1 MATRLTTT
9 SHLILAM
16 LAVRDWS
23 AYELAEQAGV
33 GLADLWFGETRQ
45 RYEAPKRLV
54 EMGLATARTEPADGS
69 RTRTVYAITD
79 EGRQALKAWLA
90 LPPRPLSIRFEGMV
104 QVLMT
109 DQGTLADLRQTL
121 ETIAA
126 DAQEGL
132 DRYAAMAAR
141 LIDNGG
147 LSPQRLHAVALPMRF
162 LTQHFGTILDW
173 TDWALA
179 EIETWDDTVSPGTE
193 LKDRSIAI
201 FEEVLADHA
210 ARQQRRAAR
219 GSSQG

>member
-1 MATRLTTT
+1 MAARLTTT

-16 LAVRDWS
+16 LAVRDFS

-54 EMGLATARTEPADGS
+54 EMGLATSRTEPADGS
-69 RTRTVYAITD
+69 RTRTVYSITD
-79 EGRQALKAWLA
+79 EGRHALQTWIAE
-90 LPPRPLSIRFEGMV
+90 PPRPLSIRFEGMV
-104 QVLMT
+104 KVLMT
-109 DQGTLADLRQTL
+109 DQGTLQDLRQTL
-121 ETIAA
+121 ESIAA

-147 LSPQRLHAVALPMRF
+147 LSPERLHAVALPMRF

-179 EIETWDDTVSPGTE
+179 EIDAWDDTVSPGTE
-193 LKDRSIAI
+193 AKDRSLAI
-201 FEEVLADHA
+201 FHEVIADHE
-210 ARQQRRAAR
+210 ARRKRRPQR
-219 GSSQG
+219 S